1 MAIQF
6 PNGFDIS
13 SKEPIDARLVLSK
26 QEMYDMKKA
35 NMPSVYFCVCSDDK
49 QLYLYNDDNAKI
61 DEIGR
66 FRLFKT
72 EGGGAISV
80 DNLSSTD
87 GSVVITTTE
96 NNTIELSVDSIDEET
111 IQQIFNMKDEVNQ

>member
-6 PNGFDIS
+6 PSGFS
-13 SKEPIDARLVLSK
+13 VESAEPIDVRLVLSK
-26 QEMYDMKKA
+26 EEMYKMKPSR
-35 NMPSVYFCVCSDDK
+35 MPSVYFCICSDDK
-49 QLYLYNDDNAKI
+49 QLYLYNEDNEKLA
-61 DEIGR
+61 EIGR
-66 FRLFKT
+66 FRLFKS
-72 EGGGAISV
+72 EGGGSISV